1 MKKSLTAKHFDE
13 DALIAER
20 GPEDLDCM
28 MRHCTDRATR
38 SGLCED
44 CLMVVAMSLKQDA
57 RTLDG
62 LCATPVPELQR
73 TLAEDGLCTTT
84 EQCNAI
90 KCYLVVMW
98 REIPKLSETYVPD
111 GLLRRAELRDVLLSD
126 YGRSD
131 VADAAKNRARRSAF
145 FASQPKRLKVP
156 DAPAEFSA
164 TELEALDRLQRQ
176 ALHDDGVPAFEQLP
190 CTFEGIGLCVVVLV
204 GLVITC
210 LAGAAQYLKY
220 GGKF

>member
-1 MKKSLTAKHFDE
+1 MKNSMTERQLDVE
-13 DALIAER
+13 ALVAER
-20 GPEDLDCM
+20 GPEDQDCM
-28 MRHCTDRATR
+28 MQHCTDRATR

-73 TLAEDGLCTTT
+73 TLAEDGICTTT

-90 KCYLVVMW
+90 KCFLVVMW
-98 REIPKLSETYVPD
+98 RDIPKLSREAPRFPD
-111 GLLRRAELRDVLLSD
+111 MLLSD
-126 YGRSD
+126 FGRQD
-131 VADAAKNRARRSAF
+131 VADAAANRERRSAF
-145 FASQPKRLKVP
+145 FASQPNRLKVP

-164 TELEALDRLQRQ
+164 TELEALDRLHSQ
-176 ALHDDGVPAFEQLP
+176 AMREDGVPAFEQLP
-190 CTFEGIGLCVVVLV
+190 SGFEGVGVLCVVVLI
-204 GLVITC
+204 GLVLAC
-210 LAGAAQYLKY
+210 LGGVTQFLKY